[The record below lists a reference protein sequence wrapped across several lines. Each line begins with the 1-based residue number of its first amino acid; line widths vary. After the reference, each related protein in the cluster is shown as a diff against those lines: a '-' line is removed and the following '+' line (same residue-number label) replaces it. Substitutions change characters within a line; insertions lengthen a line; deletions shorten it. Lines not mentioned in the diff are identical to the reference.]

1 MIVVWIN
8 KRDWKTP
15 GPIVNMAV
23 HNAASFADIGY
34 ETHLCIGHGP
44 GTNTNEDL
52 TTFYGLPPQDKLK
65 IHRVDRWRLGSSSYS
80 FSVFSYALRLIR
92 TLSRRDHVAVFTRE
106 SGFLSP
112 LAWCCRH
119 PRIHGFYELHD
130 LYADLSWMDRK
141 KIGHHRERL
150 YEHLFLPHI
159 SGLICI
165 THAQRELY
173 RRIFPQIPSCAFP
186 LGTQPMNSDFTPE
199 AKRKRRTL
207 MYVGRMHTDK
217 GVDLL
222 LSAAGRLA
230 KTGIKSLFWGGK
242 ASRIPKLE
250 EKAKAY
256 GADGSVRF
264 VPFQPPE
271 AMHQAM
277 AEKASLGGVMLENTF
292 YNRYLTCPVKALDY
306 LSHGIPAIGSDLP
319 SVHEVLGQAGTY
331 LPPGDEDGFVRAVL
345 RLLND
350 PEPYRRMCDLTLRR
364 AAEITWQK
372 RAGALAAF
380 AEEQM
385 SASACGRRQAVEY
398 PSALPIFKKS

>member
-1 MIVVWIN
+1 MIVVWMN

-23 HNAASFADIGY
+23 HNAASFADLGY

-44 GTNTNEDL
+44 GTNTSDDL
-52 TTFYGLPPQDKLK
+52 THFYGLPPQDRLN
-65 IHRVDRWRLGSSSYS
+65 IHRIDRWRLGSSSYS
-80 FSVFSYALRLIR
+80 FSVFSDALRLIR
-92 TLSRRDHVAVFTRE
+92 SLCRRDHVAVFTRE
-106 SGFLSP
+106 SGFLAP

-141 KIGHHRERL
+141 KIGQHREKL
-150 YEHLFLPHI
+150 YEHLFLPRL

-173 RRIFPQIPSCAFP
+173 RKVFPRIPSCAFP
-186 LGTQPMNSDFTPE
+186 LGTKPMNSDVTPE

-222 LSAAGRLA
+222 LGAAGRLA
-230 KTGIKSLFWGGK
+230 KADVRFLFWGGK

-250 EKAKAY
+250 EKAKAC
-256 GADGSVRF
+256 GAAGSVRF

-277 AEKASLGGVMLENTF
+277 AEKASLGGVMLEDTF

-306 LSHGIPAIGSDLP
+306 LSHGIPAVGSDLP
-319 SVHEVLGQAGTY
+319 SVREVLGKAGTY
-331 LPPGDEDGFVRAVL
+331 LSPGDEEGLVRAVL
-345 RLLND
+345 RLLD
-350 PEPYRRMCDLTLRR
+350 GPDQYRKMCELTQRR

-372 RAGALAAF
+372 RARALAAF
-380 AEEQM
+380 TKEQM
-385 SASACGRRQAVEY
+385 SASACRMRQGVEFS
-398 PSALPIFKKS
+398 SARPRSKKF